1 VEWLKVMVLS
11 SNTSSIKQQQKK
23 VHRNA
28 IPGADQAQSTDY
40 ATPST
45 WGTQNY
51 DSPFGGQ

>member
-23 VHRNA
+23 VHHNA